1 MKVGDTVLLCG
12 SHPFAGH
19 KGEIVAIQEVMGLPR
34 PRVRIFDMQDHEVF
48 VMRQGDLAVLR
59 PSKSG
64 KRKSRPASSPEDK

>member
-12 SHPFAGH
+12 SHPFAGK

-59 PSKSG
+59 PAKSG
-64 KRKSRPASSPEDK
+64 KRKAQEAVQDE